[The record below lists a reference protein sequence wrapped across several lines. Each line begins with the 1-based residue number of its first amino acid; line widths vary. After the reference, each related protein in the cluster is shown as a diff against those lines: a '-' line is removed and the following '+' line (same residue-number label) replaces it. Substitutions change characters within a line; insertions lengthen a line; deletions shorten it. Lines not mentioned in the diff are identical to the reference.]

1 MDSKKEY
8 SAPRI
13 EVLGTHAEV
22 VLTNRA
28 SPYSDG
34 SYDAGDMV
42 ILTQPTPS

>member
-1 MDSKKEY
+1 MNSKKEY

-34 SYDAGDMV
+34 AYDSQDMV
-42 ILTQPTPS
+42 ILTQPSPS